1 MNVCVR
7 VRRTG
12 QAGTTA
18 YEVPLDAT
26 RAHSERGG
34 WRVAHFPTLGMIWM
48 ESGRVGDGLPQ
59 GERSINPPAVHA
71 RMHKHT
77 DTCRHAIIQHLHTRS
92 LQCCFLLWFFFPRTW
107 DDTQPHE
114 HTSAHEWWHCQRL
127 LCSTLFA
134 VSFEGP
140 TLPILPAPPPPIA
153 SSHLLMFLDTSEQ
166 LTQSFLSFFFSQSVH
181 PYHYF
186 STSVC
191 TQDLAMT
198 IFILRK
204 RTIQVSSFIYCILF
218 YLILSKLEKKKIT
231 NWFTSTLVFF

>member
-18 YEVPLDAT
+18 CEVPLDAT

-166 LTQSFLSFFFSQSVH
+166 LTQSFLSFFFLSLFPSLSLFQHECVYSRPCHDNFH
-181 PYHYF
+181 PQEEDYPGLIIYLLHL
-186 STSVC
+186 VLLN
-191 TQDLAMT
+191 TQQT
-198 IFILRK
+198 G
-204 RTIQVSSFIYCILF
+204 
-218 YLILSKLEKKKIT
+218 KK
-231 NWFTSTLVFF
+231 